1 MYLARTRR
9 SDPATTDLYGSWT
22 RLNRMMDE
30 AFGRGNGET
39 VSSAWIPSCDVRE
52 DNDHLTI
59 TLDLPGVKPE
69 DVKLSLENNVLTVR
83 GERRQEAEQK
93 DERWHRYE
101 RSYGSFERSFTLPST
116 VDPER
121 VQATTD
127 HGVLTIQIPKV
138 ERARPREIP
147 VKASVGSINKPETV
161 NTKTDVTR

>member
-9 SDPATTDLYGSWT
+9 SDPPTTDLYGSWT

-30 AFGRGNGET
+30 AFGRWNGET
-39 VSSAWIPSCDVRE
+39 VGSAWIPSCDVRE
-52 DNDHLTI
+52 DQEHLTI

-93 DERWHRYE
+93 EERWHRYE

>member
-1 MYLARTRR
+1 MYLTRTRR
-9 SDPATTDLYGSWT
+9 SDPSTDLYGSWT

-30 AFGRGNGET
+30 AFGRSNGET
-39 VSSAWIPSCDVRE
+39 VGSAWIPSCDVRE
-52 DNDHLTI
+52 DNEHLTI

-69 DVKLSLENNVLTVR
+69 DVKLSLENNVLTIH

-93 DERWHRYE
+93 EERWHRYE

-121 VQATTD
+121 VEATTD
-127 HGVLTIQIPKV
+127 HGVLTIRIPKV

-147 VKASVGSINKPETV
+147 VKASAGTLNRAEQVS
-161 NTKTDVTR
+161 TKQEVTR